1 MRVRTHVM
9 LESEQ
14 YAYLI
19 HESLRTGLSRSELV
33 RRAVDATFRPEARWR
48 VRGFDVGFGV
58 WRDPDASVAGRRVGL
73 R

>member
-1 MRVRTHVM
+1 M

-19 HESLRTGLSRSELV
+19 DESLRTGLSRSELV
-33 RRAVDATFRPEARWR
+33 RRAVDATFRPEARKR

-58 WRDPDASVAGRRVGL
+58 WRDPDASVVGRRLGP